1 MLQLHVL
8 FKNCTHN
15 IHIFCLSFVRTS
27 MGILEWIAVK
37 VSLHDMQLCIK
48 ALARVQNSFL
58 LLDLVLRVWAPLLFY
73 LFLFLF
79 CSMKV
84 VIKSLHRQKPKFSE
98 IFQKTKGRSHME
110 RKLGGHKLP
119 IHFCCKLF
127 LHIFKVCSNRDTG
140 PSTHQHSTPMV
151 AKAIFILKL
160 FFFFYKILIGFV
172 YYVSYMWNFV
182 FYLFT

>member
-1 MLQLHVL
+1 M
-8 FKNCTHN
+8 
-15 IHIFCLSFVRTS
+15 
-27 MGILEWIAVK
+27 
-37 VSLHDMQLCIK
+37 
-48 ALARVQNSFL
+48 

-79 CSMKV
+79 CSMQV

-98 IFQKTKGRSHME
+98 IFSKDKGKITPGKEIR
-110 RKLGGHKLP
+110 GTQIP

-160 FFFFYKILIGFV
+160 FFYKILIDFV
-172 YYVSYMWNFV
+172 YYISYMWNFV